1 MNTNRSLRLVKFAV
15 LALLTACF
23 GASLANAQEVQ
34 GKFNLPFEVHWG
46 QAVLSPGNYSFRLN
60 FSGGSPDN
68 TVLTREEDQTQTM
81 IVASTRDHSFSG
93 KSGLIVERHGDRGT
107 VRSLRLAE
115 AGLVLDYP
123 MAKAQPPMLAKG
135 PVLIQRIPILAAQK

>member
-1 MNTNRSLRLVKFAV
+1 MNTNRSLKLLTFAV
-15 LALLTACF
+15 LALVIACF
-23 GASLANAQEVQ
+23 GASLANAQEVK
-34 GKFNLPFEVHWG
+34 GTFNLPFETHWG
-46 QAVLSPGNYSFRLN
+46 NAVLAPGDYSFRLN

-68 TVLTREEDQTQTM
+68 TVLTREEDQSQTM
-81 IVASTRDHSFSG
+81 ILASTRDHSFTG

-107 VRSLRLAE
+107 VSSLRLAE
-115 AGLVLDYP
+115 AGLVLYYP